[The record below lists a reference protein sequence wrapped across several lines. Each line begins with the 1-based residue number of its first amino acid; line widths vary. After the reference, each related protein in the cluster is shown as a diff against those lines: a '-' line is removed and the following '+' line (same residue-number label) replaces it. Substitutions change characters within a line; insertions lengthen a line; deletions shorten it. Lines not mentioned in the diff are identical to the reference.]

1 MTVAGCPTSDTRK
14 CYQKTNKTPSVNI
27 GFSATNALK
36 KKKIKNEKSTLDVT
50 EINNF
55 RKNAKAMITN
65 IVTKLSDCSIAKLNL
80 SNIR

>member
-36 KKKIKNEKSTLDVT
+36 KKIKKM
-50 EINNF
+50 
-55 RKNAKAMITN
+55 KNQLWMLQRLIILGKMQ
-65 IVTKLSDCSIAKLNL
+65 KP
-80 SNIR
+80 

>member
-36 KKKIKNEKSTLDVT
+36 KKKKKKK
-50 EINNF
+50 INF
-55 RKNAKAMITN
+55 GCYR
-65 IVTKLSDCSIAKLNL
+65 D
-80 SNIR
+80 